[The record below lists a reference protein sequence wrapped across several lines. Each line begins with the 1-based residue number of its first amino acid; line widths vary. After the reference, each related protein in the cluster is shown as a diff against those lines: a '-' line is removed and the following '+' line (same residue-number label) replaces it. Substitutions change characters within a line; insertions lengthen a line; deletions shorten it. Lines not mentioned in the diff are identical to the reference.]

1 MFSSGGSNRSCSS
14 AVVHPSAPAG
24 PPPSPRPPQSQ
35 HLPAAAASVSSSL
48 VFQLS
53 QLSNKRVFECLF
65 ACWEEPFVWEEPLV
79 WLTCRPAFL
88 LMLQLLQQLPSLLSR
103 QGDVGSGTGPG
114 SRPDENQESGAEERS
129 HGS

>member
-1 MFSSGGSNRSCSS
+1 MFSGGGSNRSCSS
-14 AVVHPSAPAG
+14 AAVHPSAPAG

-48 VFQLS
+48 VFQPPR
-53 QLSNKRVFECLF
+53 LSNKRVFERLF
-65 ACWEEPFVWEEPLV
+65 ACWEEAFVS
-79 WLTCRPAFL
+79 LTCRPALL

-114 SRPDENQESGAEERS
+114 SRPDENQQSAAEEPS